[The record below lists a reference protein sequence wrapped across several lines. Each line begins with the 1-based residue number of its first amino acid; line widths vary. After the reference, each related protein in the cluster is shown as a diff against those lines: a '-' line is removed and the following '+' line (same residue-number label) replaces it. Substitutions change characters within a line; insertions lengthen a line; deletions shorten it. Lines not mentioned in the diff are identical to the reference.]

1 MSSLFH
7 CGLEKHQRGVVN
19 KGHTFTFFTFH
30 STKKCFFSLVGVV
43 KGVLTTII
51 GFFTFGGV
59 PVTVLVILG
68 VSLNTFGGA
77 AYSYAKYAEK
87 MTTEIEKHVHKH
99 SIRVVPDKLLEEHLE
114 KQKNGLVSSSCD
126 QDHRTKNGV
135 KTLELDGISES
146 HVVVEVD
153 DGQDFVDLNSN
164 SESSVDWP
172 DM

>member
-1 MSSLFH
+1 M
-7 CGLEKHQRGVVN
+7 
-19 KGHTFTFFTFH
+19 
-30 STKKCFFSLVGVV
+30 

-68 VSLNTFGGA
+68 ISLNTFGGA

-99 SIRVVPDKLLEEHLE
+99 TIKVLPDKLLKEHLE

-126 QDHRTKNGV
+126 QDHVTKNGV
-135 KTLELDGISES
+135 KTLELDGNSES
-146 HVVVEVD
+146 HVVVELD
-153 DGQDFVDLNSN
+153 DGQDLDDLNSN
-164 SESSVDWP
+164 SESSVD
-172 DM
+172 

>member
-1 MSSLFH
+1 M
-7 CGLEKHQRGVVN
+7 
-19 KGHTFTFFTFH
+19 
-30 STKKCFFSLVGVV
+30 

-99 SIRVVPDKLLEEHLE
+99 TIRVLPDKLLKEHLE
-114 KQKNGLVSSSCD
+114 KQKNGLVGSSCD
-126 QDHRTKNGV
+126 QDHVTKNGV
-135 KTLELDGISES
+135 KTLELGGISES
-146 HVVVEVD
+146 HVVVEID
-153 DGQDFVDLNSN
+153 DGQDLDDLNSN
-164 SESSVDWP
+164 SESSVD
-172 DM
+172 